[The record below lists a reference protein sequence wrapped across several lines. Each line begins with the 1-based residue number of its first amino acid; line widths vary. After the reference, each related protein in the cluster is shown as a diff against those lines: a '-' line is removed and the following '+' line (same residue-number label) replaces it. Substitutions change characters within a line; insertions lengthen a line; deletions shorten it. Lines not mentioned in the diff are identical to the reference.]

1 MVCFHLFQSQI
12 EADHCLM
19 YSLFSATAEN
29 GFARNVCIY
38 FKHYAEIIHFGA
50 NVLGTAIEHCLGAK
64 SLYP

>member
-1 MVCFHLFQSQI
+1 
-12 EADHCLM
+12 M